1 MKQDITALI
10 ALNRI
15 FHLEPHMG
23 YKLISALEAKGLSVE
38 DFFLMEAK
46 DRVELL
52 PQGTGTKPKQFLFA
66 GKESLERARKEY
78 EELSSQGI
86 HFITPEEFP
95 EQLRNIHGTPLLLY
109 MKSCSLPCFVFSHN
123 ITAIV
128 GTRDPSPYG
137 IHTTQLITAKL
148 VDDPDCPNDCVVS
161 GLALGIDYAAH
172 MTALENGV
180 NTIAV
185 LLTGITDPIYPY
197 RHTDLAERIA
207 ETPGSALVTSFPPGT
222 APTAPNF
229 LARNHIIAGLA
240 HKLILVESRTSGG
253 GMVCARLA
261 YDYRRDVYAVPG
273 RIDDIRSA
281 GCNQLIENGIA
292 KIITE
297 KICF

>member
-1 MKQDITALI
+1 MKLDITELI

-23 YKLISALEAKGLSVE
+23 YKLISVLEEKGLSVE
-38 DFFLMEAK
+38 DVFLMDAK
-46 DRVELL
+46 ERVELL
-52 PQGTGTKPKQFLFA
+52 PPGSGTPSKKFLFA

-123 ITAIV
+123 MTAIV

-137 IHTTQLITAKL
+137 IHTTKIITEKL
-148 VDDPDCPNDCVVS
+148 VDDPDCPSNCVVA

-172 MTALENGV
+172 WAALENGIP
-180 NTIAV
+180 TIAV
-185 LLTGITDPIYPY
+185 LPTGITDTIYPY
-197 RHTDLAERIA
+197 RHTDLAERIT
-207 ETPGSALVTSFPPGT
+207 ETPGCALVTSFPPGT

-229 LARNHIIAGLA
+229 ISRNHIIAGLA
-240 HKLILVESRTSGG
+240 HKLILVESRARGG

-292 KIITE
+292 KMITE
-297 KICF
+297 KLIF